1 MALYNKMNL
10 EQEIRKLRRNLCTN
24 DTATIEKSEEKD
36 MESQLIHQISSRR
49 QVSSDTNWHIL
60 YSQLTGIVSVWVRSA
75 NLPTWKAQRDD
86 IIDEIVQETM
96 VRLLK
101 RIRRGE
107 SGELSPVYAVEALS
121 LRIAYNFFIDIMR
134 RDRRLV
140 PAIQQ
145 DGTEY
150 VFAEQDE
157 ENYTEVALDNVFTA
171 ALFRMVAAEI
181 ALFSSKLRRAVLVD
195 LASRMSFK
203 GEATLL
209 QQAFRDVGID
219 LEQYRCSGS
228 SDSAARA
235 RQASLAS
242 IGFKKLGTVARIR
255 KYV

>member
-1 MALYNKMNL
+1 LYNKINL
-10 EQEIRKLRRNLCTN
+10 EQETRKLRRNLCTN

-36 MESQLIHQISSRR
+36 MESQLIHQIPSRR

-75 NLPTWKAQRDD
+75 NLPMWKAQRDD
-86 IIDEIVQETM
+86 IIDEIVQETI
-96 VRLLK
+96 VRVLK

-107 SGELSPVYAVEALS
+107 SGELSPVYAVEALC

-150 VFAEQDE
+150 DFPEQDE

-171 ALFRMVAAEI
+171 ALFRLVVAEI
-181 ALFSSKLRRAVLVD
+181 ALFSPKLRRAVLVD
-195 LASRMSFK
+195 LTSRMSFQ

-209 QQAFRDVGID
+209 QQAFRDAGID
-219 LEQYRCSGS
+219 LEQYRCPAS
-228 SDSAARA
+228 SDPAARS
-235 RQASLAS
+235 RQASLAC

-255 KYV
+255 EYA